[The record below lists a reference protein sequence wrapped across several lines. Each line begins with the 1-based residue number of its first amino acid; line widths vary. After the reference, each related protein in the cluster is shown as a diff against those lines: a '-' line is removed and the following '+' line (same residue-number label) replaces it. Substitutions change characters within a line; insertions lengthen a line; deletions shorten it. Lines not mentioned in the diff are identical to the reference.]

1 MTSRHPLL
9 GPSMTID
16 CARCPVQHTGCA
28 DCMVSAFLASPSVM
42 AGETVLSLDA
52 DERAAVDAFARAG
65 LVTRAAASSAVA
77 RHRDLPGGRAT
88 G

>member
-1 MTSRHPLL
+1 
-9 GPSMTID
+9 
-16 CARCPVQHTGCA
+16 
-28 DCMVSAFLASPSVM
+28 M